1 MTTKYNQFIDTQ
13 ELPFLI
19 SVDLLYPD
27 NSSKRVPGDYGV
39 MNYDQANKL
48 VSKTKDGSRLPNNEE
63 LKLIHKYQEKIPNLS
78 VGDSYWSSE
87 NSTEPDFIYG
97 KKRTAYDG
105 GIINDLILFIMLI

>member
-1 MTTKYNQFIDTQ
+1 
-13 ELPFLI
+13 
-19 SVDLLYPD
+19 
-27 NSSKRVPGDYGV
+27 
-39 MNYDQANKL
+39 MNYDQVNKI

-78 VGDSYWSSE
+78 IGDSYWSSE